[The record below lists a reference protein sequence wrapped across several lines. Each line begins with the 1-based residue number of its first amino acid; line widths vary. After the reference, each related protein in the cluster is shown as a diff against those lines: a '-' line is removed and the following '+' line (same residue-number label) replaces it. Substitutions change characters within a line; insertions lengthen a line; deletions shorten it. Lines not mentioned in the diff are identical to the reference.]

1 MKQQMGGGDNPTE
14 EATETGSEV
23 QPQEADSVSDANDHV
38 QADVNDVNQIIV
50 VDKTQFPKD
59 EQDAVDGIQ
68 TAAEAID
75 DAVNNEKTSVDK
87 DVAGVE
93 EILDDVDAN
102 LKEANSQSN
111 IINGQSE
118 KAEELTNNANVI
130 SSAIDGIIDAAN
142 TELNNKLDEINA
154 ILNTGS
160 ADDVDVI
167 VEQAKAIVTD
177 AKDNVVQKKAEY
189 EKILAEVGSA
199 LETVQKAENTYKQAV
214 EDAEKGKIGA
224 KEALEQAEQD
234 LADANASAALLEAQ
248 AIAAQN
254 AAKEAKIVAEEA
266 VKVAEAA
273 VNAANAAIAEGNEA
287 KIAQDGLEA
296 TAEASA
302 QQAADDKATAEAS
315 AQQAADD
322 KATADESARKAEQDA
337 VAVME
342 AEEDLNN
349 IPAIKKIVDAKY
361 KDNYDEYA
369 KKRGNYAWW
378 QDISPFNDNVQIAY
392 NIIGFAV
399 YMNAARDN
407 INPDTINVYKKDNH
421 TYVAEYTQD
430 GKTVKQQFDFITY
443 DKNDAVLGDFGNDRT
458 AYIIAVY
465 KDSRKP
471 FYDERVFLEDYKR
484 LVGEAEQ
491 YNKDLDK
498 LLNDA
503 KKELENAKATA
514 NESAQ
519 QAADDKA
526 TADESARQAA
536 DDKAKADESAR
547 KAADD
552 KAAAQN
558 AKAGNE
564 EKINAGAKAKESLSN
579 LENELRD
586 SKDALEALGNVE
598 SRSEAYAQLIADKK
612 VLDDQIEELK
622 STIEGL
628 KEKINNINIPELQNA
643 SNEALSSAQATL
655 NQLLGLLTKAETDL
669 AQAEKNKEA
678 IDNVLEEVINAG
690 EDKKQEIAEETER
703 QRRESQSGSGSDS
716 SSDDDSDSDDSSAGA
731 GAGAGIAGATASTAV
746 SDAGPV
752 LTPIFTVAD
761 AASTPSTTR
770 RSGVAGVRVENP
782 EDSGDDTE
790 LAVTE
795 AEIPRQG
802 VVEEDLTGSKDDTDK
817 KLVKIEDNELPLAAM
832 PDEEGQNMSWWW
844 LLIAAL
850 LGTTGA
856 VAYENHKKKKAQKE
870 EVKKYKK

>member
-1 MKQQMGGGDNPTE
+1 
-14 EATETGSEV
+14 
-23 QPQEADSVSDANDHV
+23 
-38 QADVNDVNQIIV
+38 
-50 VDKTQFPKD
+50 
-59 EQDAVDGIQ
+59 
-68 TAAEAID
+68 
-75 DAVNNEKTSVDK
+75 
-87 DVAGVE
+87 
-93 EILDDVDAN
+93 
-102 LKEANSQSN
+102 
-111 IINGQSE
+111 
-118 KAEELTNNANVI
+118 
-130 SSAIDGIIDAAN
+130 
-142 TELNNKLDEINA
+142 
-154 ILNTGS
+154 
-160 ADDVDVI
+160 
-167 VEQAKAIVTD
+167 
-177 AKDNVVQKKAEY
+177 
-189 EKILAEVGSA
+189 
-199 LETVQKAENTYKQAV
+199 
-214 EDAEKGKIGA
+214 
-224 KEALEQAEQD
+224 
-234 LADANASAALLEAQ
+234 
-248 AIAAQN
+248 
-254 AAKEAKIVAEEA
+254 
-266 VKVAEAA
+266 
-273 VNAANAAIAEGNEA
+273 
-287 KIAQDGLEA
+287 
-296 TAEASA
+296 
-302 QQAADDKATAEAS
+302 
-315 AQQAADD
+315 
-322 KATADESARKAEQDA
+322 
-337 VAVME
+337 ME

-536 DDKAKADESAR
+536 DDKAKADESARKAADDKAKADASARQAEADKATADESARKAADDKATADASAQQAEADKATADESAR